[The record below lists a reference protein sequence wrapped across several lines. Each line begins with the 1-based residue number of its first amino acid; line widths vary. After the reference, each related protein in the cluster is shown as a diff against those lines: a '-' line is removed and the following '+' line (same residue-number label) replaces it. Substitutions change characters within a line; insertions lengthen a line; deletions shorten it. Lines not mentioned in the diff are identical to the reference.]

1 MLTYITRRVLY
12 SIPVLF
18 LSTFLSF
25 IFVSYAGNPVA
36 LLRQNP
42 RVSQQTIHNEIIQQH
57 LNKPVVLRYFYWIH
71 DVFTEKLGKS
81 LQTLQPIWPDV
92 TRTMGHTAQVIIISE
107 VLAIILGIAIGIYSA
122 IRQYSIFDYLFT
134 SVSFLGFAMP
144 TFWLALLLQIAFTDI
159 FLHWNVRIFYT
170 SGLNSTPGGPAWSLD
185 RLQHIALPVLTL
197 LIISFALYSRYMRAS
212 MLDVINSDYVRT
224 ARAKGVPEWKVIMR
238 HVFRNALIPI
248 TTVAALNV
256 GGLLGGAIVTETVF
270 TLDGFGFYFVSKLNA
285 RDIYAVMAYLLVTAI
300 IIIAFNL
307 IADITYGFLDPRIRY
322 D

>member
-1 MLTYITRRVLY
+1 MLTYIVRRLLY
-12 SIPVLF
+12 SIPVLL

-25 IFVSYAGNPVA
+25 LFVSYAGNPVS

-42 RVSQQTIHNEIIQQH
+42 KLSQATITLLIHQQH
-57 LNKPVVLRYFYWIH
+57 LDKPVIVRYFYWLH
-71 DVFTEKLGKS
+71 DVFADKLGKS
-81 LQTLQPIWPDV
+81 LVTLQPLWPEI
-92 TRTMGHTAQVIIISE
+92 TRTLGHTAQVIIISE
-107 VLAIILGIAIGIYSA
+107 ALAILLGIAVGIYSA

-170 SGLNSTPGGPAWSLD
+170 SGLNSLPGGPTWSLD
-185 RLQHIALPVLTL
+185 RLQHIALPILTL

-224 ARAKGVPEWKVIMR
+224 ARAKGVPEWRVIMR

-248 TTVAALNV
+248 TTVAALNI
-256 GGLLGGAIVTETVF
+256 GGLLGGAVVTESVF
-270 TLDGFGFYFVSKLNA
+270 TLDGIGFFFVHSLQSQ
-285 RDIYAVMAYLLVTAI
+285 DLYAVMAYLVVTAVI
-300 IIIAFNL
+300 IVLFNL